1 MASYRKGL
9 PSPSAGPVPLPS
21 PGLVVLLLLI
31 ALLILSGYSAVRL
44 SLPSPAALQRPA
56 ASPSAEREEERPPI
70 LTRDGVV
77 VARDRIRGE
86 VKVALDLILRRYPEP
101 EQAQGELAAILERIS
116 LLTGRPLSEAQQ
128 SLARYQARYGAD
140 WFLQPPA
147 WVRARPL
154 VVFSDLS
161 EEELGRLRADTSYA
175 VFLSRRRE
183 RYYPFGRS
191 YLGRLIGWHSQ
202 VSGQSEGL
210 ERVLD
215 RVEGMTDPGQGLTLT
230 IDYRIQGIVESALDQ
245 AVKKYLPRWA
255 QAVVMNPNTGELLAV
270 ASYPD
275 FDPGSFSQEL
285 ARRGWVSLPLTE
297 VAYEPGSIM
306 KPLVAAF
313 AHDRRLVELTRSF
326 RIPPEIVVDGF
337 RVGEAEASERFG
349 RLTMGEMLVRSSNVG
364 MAKVALAMGQENL
377 EGMVQAYALTEKTR
391 LELPQVAGLDP
402 GRYEGR
408 RWSRIKQANLGFGQ
422 GIMVTTP
429 ALLRAW
435 AALAN
440 GGVLVEP
447 RIVAGN
453 LHYLAV
459 DSATPNLTGRRVL
472 EPETVEEVRQYLIRV
487 AEEGTGTRAR
497 LPGVT
502 IAGKTGT
509 GQVYEPGQGYVK
521 GKYLS
526 SFIGFF
532 PAQSPRYLVLVQLM
546 EPQGGV
552 YYGGE
557 VAAPVFRQIAQ
568 GIISLEKLGKLEG
581 SQTVGPGP
589 Q

>member
-1 MASYRKGL
+1 M
-9 PSPSAGPVPLPS
+9 V
-21 PGLVVLLLLI
+21 
-31 ALLILSGYSAVRL
+31 ALLVLSGFSAVRL
-44 SLPSPAALQRPA
+44 SLPSPAGHQLPA
-56 ASPSAEREEERPPI
+56 SAPASAQEEGRPPI

-77 VARDRIRGE
+77 IARDRVRGE

-101 EQAQGELAAILERIS
+101 QRAQGELASILERIS

-128 SLARYQARYGAD
+128 SLARYQARFGAD

-161 EEELGRLRADTSYA
+161 EEELGKLSVDSGYA
-175 VFLSRRRE
+175 VFLSRQRE
-183 RYYPFGRS
+183 RYYPSGRS

-202 VSGQSEGL
+202 MSGQSEGL
-210 ERVLD
+210 EGVLD
-215 RVEGMTDPGQGLTLT
+215 RVEGMVDPRQGLTLT
-230 IDYRIQGIVESALDQ
+230 IDYHIQGIVESALDQ
-245 AVKKYLPRWA
+245 AVKKHLPRWA

-270 ASYPD
+270 ASYPA
-275 FDPGSFSQEL
+275 FDPANFSKEL

-313 AHDRRLVELTRSF
+313 AHDRQLVELGRSF
-326 RIPPEIVVDGF
+326 RVPPEIVVDGF

-349 RLTMGEMLVRSSNVG
+349 RLTVGEMLVKSSNVG
-364 MAKVALAMGQENL
+364 MAQVALAMGQENL
-377 EGMVQAYALTEKTR
+377 EKMVQAYALTQKTR
-391 LELPQVAGLDP
+391 LELPQVAGLHP
-402 GRYEGR
+402 GKYEGR

-440 GGVLVEP
+440 GGVLVDP
-447 RIVAGN
+447 RIVAGS

-459 DSATPNLTGRRVL
+459 DSEAPNLTGRRVL
-472 EPETVEEVRQYLIRV
+472 DPETVAAIRPYLVRV
-487 AEEGTGTRAR
+487 VEEGTGTRAR
-497 LPGVT
+497 VAGVRV
-502 IAGKTGT
+502 AGKTGT
-509 GQVYEPGQGYVK
+509 GQVYEPGEGYVK

-532 PAQSPRYLVLVQLM
+532 PADSPRYLVLVQLM
-546 EPQGGV
+546 EPSGGA

-568 GIISLEKLGKLEG
+568 GIVALEKLGKLDG
-581 SQTVGPGP
+581 SHPSG
-589 Q
+589 